1 MKFRQESKRC
11 TRGCRAPD
19 APRSP
24 ARPLGKRNAAGARI
38 ALRLDP
44 ADLEIQLS
52 GPSAIRPAHR
62 KTETLPH
69 EGEAPSYAGNLQRTS
84 PVLQIPL
91 VTERSQRAHDRR
103 FRRLHTRTH
112 P

>member
-11 TRGCRAPD
+11 TRRCRAPG

-24 ARPLGKRNAAGARI
+24 APPRGKRNAAEARI

-62 KTETLPH
+62 KTEALPH
-69 EGEAPSYAGNLQRTS
+69 EDEAPRYAGNPQRRS
-84 PVLQIPL
+84 PVLQIPR
-91 VTERSQRAHDRR
+91 VTERSQRVHD
-103 FRRLHTRTH
+103 
-112 P
+112 